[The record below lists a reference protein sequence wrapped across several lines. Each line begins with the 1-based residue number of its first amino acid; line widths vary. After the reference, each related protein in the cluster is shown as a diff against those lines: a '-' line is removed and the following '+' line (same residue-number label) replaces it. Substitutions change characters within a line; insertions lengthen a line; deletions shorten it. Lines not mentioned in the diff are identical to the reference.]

1 VVIQLGDRRYR
12 IMLDGARAKLAQ
24 TALALQAM
32 KDDYRRMLKDVETTK
47 AKVVGDQAWFTSVQ
61 ERSITQLARPGGNDD
76 ARQADAGLRMSRQ
89 YRERGSVSS
98 ATRSWAPLNGI
109 VTNVEGLQRGQCL
122 AASAHVFDLVST
134 SDVFVTAEPKETQLT
149 NVLPGSS
156 VTITVGT
163 NLGQAW
169 KNQLESIAPALVAIF
184 LAAGRNSS
192 ATG

>member
-1 VVIQLGDRRYR
+1 
-12 IMLDGARAKLAQ
+12 M
-24 TALALQAM
+24 
-32 KDDYRRMLKDVETTK
+32 
-47 AKVVGDQAWFTSVQ
+47 
-61 ERSITQLARPGGNDD
+61 
-76 ARQADAGLRMSRQ
+76 
-89 YRERGSVSS
+89 
-98 ATRSWAPLNGI
+98 
-109 VTNVEGLQRGQCL
+109 TNVEGLQRGQCL

-156 VTITVGT
+156 VTITVGI